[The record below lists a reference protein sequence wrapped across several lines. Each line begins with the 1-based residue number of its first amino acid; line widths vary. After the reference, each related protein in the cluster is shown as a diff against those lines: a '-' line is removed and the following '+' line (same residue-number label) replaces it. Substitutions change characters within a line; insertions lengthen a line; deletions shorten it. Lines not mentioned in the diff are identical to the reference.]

1 MQAQAIAENQK
12 ATEKT
17 VESKVECK
25 NKNTL
30 QAMDTQ
36 QSLNND
42 IMGGILKDE
51 VRTLVKFSVF
61 KMFKKLSLENH
72 VLVMFSN
79 LVRQCGL

>member
-25 NKNTL
+25 NKNTI

-36 QSLNND
+36 TSLNND
-42 IMGGILKDE
+42 IMGGILKDG
-51 VRTLVKFSVF
+51 VRTVVKFSVF
-61 KMFKKLSLENH
+61 KVFKKISLENH
-72 VLVMFSN
+72 VLVN
-79 LVRQCGL
+79 Y